1 MARKTSTSLTRR
13 ERSEIAASERVSP
26 ETRQRMIREAAYYRY
41 VQRGYAQ
48 GHDVEDWLTAESA
61 FERARWPRPQPQP
74 ATVAPV
80 EFELQQSGS
89 ISHRADEALK
99 RIARQHPRR
108 DIPRVESI
116 ESDEDVPL
124 RE

>member
-26 ETRQRMIREAAYYRY
+26 ETRQLMIQEAAYYRY

-48 GHDVEDWLTAESA
+48 GHDVEDWLAAESK
-61 FERARWPRPQPQP
+61 FERARLPRPGP
-74 ATVAPV
+74 ATAAPM

-116 ESDEDVPL
+116 EPDEDVPL

>member
-1 MARKTSTSLTRR
+1 MARKTSTSLTRK

-61 FERARWPRPQPQP
+61 FERARRPQQQP

-116 ESDEDVPL
+116 EPDEDVPL